1 MRLQYWF
8 RLTLGNIGSILGGS
22 ALYSLLMFVQSDNLR
37 GYTLPQLP
45 MFFLL
50 FGAFLSLGL
59 SLGVYRLPVS
69 LALSFGSTRRE
80 VLAGLQLYRLL
91 PALVLSLCA
100 AALNALAGENA
111 IFPASVMLP
120 LGMGMFLS
128 FGAIGSMLSAVLTR
142 FGTAAAIIT
151 GVFIVVIGLA
161 GGIVIVIMSFSRS
174 SILPGG
180 FSLWLLLGL
189 GVALH
194 ALSCIP
200 ERRLVRGYTV
210 KL

>member
-100 AALNALAGENA
+100 AALNALAGENT

-189 GVALH
+189 GVVLH